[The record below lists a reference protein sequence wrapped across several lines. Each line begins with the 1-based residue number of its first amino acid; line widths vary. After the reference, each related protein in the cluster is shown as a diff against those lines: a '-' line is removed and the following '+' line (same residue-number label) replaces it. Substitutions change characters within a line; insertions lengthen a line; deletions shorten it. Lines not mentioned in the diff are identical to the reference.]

1 MITRKQLKAEI
12 DTLDEAKIEVWH
24 CMIQVLLDESS
35 FLRDKYR

>member
-12 DTLDEAKIEVWH
+12 DTLDEVKIEVWH
-24 CMIQVLLDESS
+24 CMQVLLDESS